1 MTLDAII
8 VADAGKDSYSGT
20 SSLKLNLDGH
30 EANVQ
35 TVINFVENN
44 GKINK
49 PIHGDGQMSWASA
62 PKLNGIYL
70 QGYLK
75 NQGFNVVGIN
85 NFYDQQAKFEQFILE
100 KPLAVV
106 ISTTFITNGQLLVQ
120 LVETVRRIVGQM
132 KIIIGGPF
140 VYMSY
145 LICQKSMQ
153 TGYLPKEAE
162 KDFLF
167 LSNELAP
174 AADLLLVSAHGEN
187 ILSQALQQLKIKGH
201 FDNIP
206 NTAIHTNGNWYFSAR
221 ADIPSANNYNID
233 WDGLTDKIFSSGVVP
248 VQASHGCPYN
258 CAFCNFVKDRRSASV
273 KPLDIL
279 INEMKQIRN
288 RGARYVWFVD
298 DNFRLGKSDLENVCN
313 KFIQEEIGLQ
323 WMTFIRADTLD
334 SIDPCLLRKA
344 GCIEVQLGIESAD
357 HQVLRNMNK
366 HSTPELYERV
376 LNKLLS
382 NGINCSCYIIFGFP
396 GETVQSA
403 SRTIEFM
410 QRQESTKHSGSL
422 SWSIFPFVL
431 VPLSPIY
438 EKAARE
444 TYMLS
449 GYMKNWRHATMDAK
463 GAVSHVI
470 QAFLGIEHSGL
481 IYRSDNQDILSSLE
495 PSKRKGFLATRH
507 SLSKEAFKSG
517 ITNEEILSKFKK
529 IFC

>member
-8 VADAGKDSYSGT
+8 VADAEKDSYSGT
-20 SSLKLNLDGH
+20 SSLKLNLDGY
-30 EANVQ
+30 EANLQ
-35 TVINFVENN
+35 TVTNFVENN
-44 GKINK
+44 GKVIK
-49 PIHGDGQMSWASA
+49 PIYGDGQMSWASA

-70 QGYLK
+70 QSYLTK
-75 NQGFNVVGIN
+75 QGFNVVGIN
-85 NFYDQQAKFEQFILE
+85 SFYDQQKEFDQFLLK

-106 ISTTFITNGQLLVQ
+106 ISTTFITNGLFLVK
-120 LVETVRRIVGQM
+120 LVETVRRIAGQT

-145 LICQKSMQ
+145 LICQRSRQ
-153 TGYLPKEAE
+153 AGYLPKEAE

-174 AADLLLVSAHGEN
+174 PADLLVVSAHGER
-187 ILSQALQQLKIKGH
+187 ILSKALQQLKTKGD
-201 FDNIP
+201 FDDLP
-206 NTAIHTNGNWYFSAR
+206 NTAVLTNGNWSFSER
-221 ADIPSANNYNID
+221 VSILSNNNYYID
-233 WDGLTDKIFSSGVVP
+233 WDGLPDYIFSSGVVP
-248 VQASHGCPYN
+248 LQASSGCPYN

-279 INEMKQIRN
+279 IREMKQIRN
-288 RGARYVWFVD
+288 RSVRYVWFVD
-298 DNFRLGKSDLENVCN
+298 DNFRLGKSDLENVCHQ
-313 KFIQEEIGLQ
+313 FIQEEVGLQ

-334 SIDPCLLRKA
+334 KIDPDLLRQA

-366 HSTPELYERV
+366 HATPELYERV

-396 GETVQSA
+396 GETEKSA
-403 SRTIEFM
+403 RRTIEFM
-410 QRQESTKHSGSL
+410 QRQESAKHSGSL

-431 VPLSPIY
+431 VPLSPVY
-438 EKAARE
+438 EKVAQD
-444 TYMLS
+444 TYGLS
-449 GYMKNWRHATMDAK
+449 GYMKNWRHETMDAK
-463 GAVSHVI
+463 GAMKYAT

-481 IYRSDNQDILSSLE
+481 IYRSDNQEMLSSLD
-495 PSKRKGFLATRH
+495 PFKRKSFQKIRH

-517 ITNEEILSKFKK
+517 IPNEEILSAFKN